1 MEKCMEKADR
11 HRYGGLT
18 DGWMER
24 QKESNLFSDQL
35 MIPYLKRNWLMSVHK
50 KSLSGIYFC
59 DIL

>member
-24 QKESNLFSDQL
+24 QKESNLFSD
-35 MIPYLKRNWLMSVHK
+35 
-50 KSLSGIYFC
+50 
-59 DIL
+59 